1 MGLIC
6 KVVEKDEK
14 LTDNSLTLGFPNES
28 GQLITL
34 VGIPQ
39 ADIDSVEEGESYT
52 IGFTP
57 YTAPA
62 ATQAPAAAP
71 AAPAQT
77 APASADASVAPP
89 ASQSNASGI

>member
-1 MGLIC
+1 MGLVC

-14 LTDNSLTLGFPNES
+14 LTDNSLTLGFPDES

-39 ADIDSVEEGESYT
+39 ADIDSVEERESYT
-52 IGFTP
+52 ISFTP

-62 ATQAPAAAP
+62 STPAPAP
-71 AAPAQT
+71 AAPAQAASAPVDPSA
-77 APASADASVAPP
+77 APA
-89 ASQSNASGI
+89 ASQGDASGI